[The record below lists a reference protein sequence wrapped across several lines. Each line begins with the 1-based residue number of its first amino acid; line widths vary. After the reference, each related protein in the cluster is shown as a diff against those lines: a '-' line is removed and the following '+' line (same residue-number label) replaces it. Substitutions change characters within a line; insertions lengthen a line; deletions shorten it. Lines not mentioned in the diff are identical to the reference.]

1 MKKNITFNS
10 KHIQWFL
17 FLCLSFSITFCMFLL
32 SSCSDDDH
40 EEVNNQ
46 AHYQDVPASLLTDAK
61 KLEMVRSIQDLK
73 DGRFFYLDYTEDYK
87 LSTISG
93 YNLTDNTQLIGAVLK
108 TLCDKTPSWLKA
120 RVKLDAGCSAFA
132 VTTPDTGDY
141 LMGRNFDYSH
151 DNEPIAAALVRT
163 APEGG
168 LKSISMVD
176 AYWIGYRQD
185 LWHYILY
192 NKEQFEKHKTSASIY
207 QASIDEINV
216 RLAKLAK
223 DCERYRNLVEKKAAT
238 PIQLEQLEVEY
249 AATRKKLEGVK
260 KQQAAAYK
268 GVNEVTTRKQNV
280 AASIERAEAAV
291 EMAKLNLSYCVVV
304 APCDGKLGR
313 RSIEE
318 GQMVNAGTTIT
329 YIIPTNNKWVIA
341 NYKET
346 QIENLYVGQKV
357 RMTVDAISNK
367 EFEGTVTA
375 ISGATGSKYSLVPTD
390 NSAGNFVKIQQRV
403 PVRIDFNN
411 LSKEDNEHLAAG
423 MMVVVK
429 AERK

>member
-1 MKKNITFNS
+1 MFTSYSQIPNYNITMEQNENKNVETAEATQVSHEETMKKLKKQRVRQIIASLIGVAILAFGLW
-10 KHIQWFL
+10 KIVCL
-17 FLCLSFSITFCMFLL
+17 FLDYSSNETSNDAQIEQYISPVNLRASGYIAKVCFREHQEVHKGDTLL
-32 SSCSDDDH
+32 VLDDR
-40 EEVNNQ
+40 EYRIRLMEAEAALQ
-46 AHYQDVPASLLTDAK
+46 DAK
-61 KLEMVRSIQDLK
+61 AGANVINA
-73 DGRFFYLDYTEDYK
+73 TE
-87 LSTISG
+87 
-93 YNLTDNTQLIGAVLK
+93 Q
-108 TLCDKTPSWLKA
+108 
-120 RVKLDAGCSAFA
+120 
-132 VTTPDTGDY
+132 TT
-141 LMGRNFDYSH
+141 
-151 DNEPIAAALVRT
+151 E
-163 APEGG
+163 
-168 LKSISMVD
+168 
-176 AYWIGYRQD
+176 
-185 LWHYILY
+185 
-192 NKEQFEKHKTSASIY
+192 TSASIY

>member
-1 MKKNITFNS
+1 VKNFTSYSLIPNYNKTMEQNENKNVETAEATQVSHEETRKKLKKQRVRQIIASLIGVAILAFGLW
-10 KHIQWFL
+10 KIVCL
-17 FLCLSFSITFCMFLL
+17 FLDYSSNETSNDAQIEQYISPVNLRASGYIAKVCFREHQEVHKGDTLL
-32 SSCSDDDH
+32 VLDDR
-40 EEVNNQ
+40 EYRIRLME
-46 AHYQDVPASLLTDAK
+46 AEAALKDAK
-61 KLEMVRSIQDLK
+61 AGANVINA
-73 DGRFFYLDYTEDYK
+73 TE
-87 LSTISG
+87 
-93 YNLTDNTQLIGAVLK
+93 Q
-108 TLCDKTPSWLKA
+108 
-120 RVKLDAGCSAFA
+120 
-132 VTTPDTGDY
+132 TT
-141 LMGRNFDYSH
+141 
-151 DNEPIAAALVRT
+151 E
-163 APEGG
+163 
-168 LKSISMVD
+168 
-176 AYWIGYRQD
+176 
-185 LWHYILY
+185 
-192 NKEQFEKHKTSASIY
+192 TSASIY